1 MSAKKTVSMATP
13 NWAMNMNELFNL
25 IEDLMTEL
33 VALTSGKATFATGV
47 GPTGKSTNERKIK
60 EIFDKLKK
68 MKQ

>member
-1 MSAKKTVSMATP
+1 
-13 NWAMNMNELFNL
+13 MNEFFNL

-33 VALTSGKATFATGV
+33 VALTSGKATIATGV